1 VAYAG
6 KKTSRLSESALSVLP
21 LVFYLGLSIAL
32 MVLDQRGGYGVFA
45 RERLALVAE
54 PFWLVA
60 SSPLR
65 AWRWAREEFA
75 LRGSLQD
82 DNARKT
88 RELALARARLHQ
100 LEAVA
105 SENRRLRGLLGG
117 TRGYSLDVKLV
128 GIADV
133 DVDPS
138 RRRLVLDGG
147 EAEGVQLGQAL
158 VDDGGV
164 VGQVISVSR
173 HRAIALLVTDPDH
186 AVPVQAVRSG
196 LRTIAY
202 GTGSDDRL
210 SLPNIPQSADVRNGD
225 LLVTSG
231 IGGRFPAGFPVGRVY
246 GLKADQQRLFL
257 TGSAKPTAHFD
268 RGNEVLLVSYLPPD
282 ADVGPPAPAGAN
294 AVNLAATDALLKPV
308 EEGSDAHGAPAAKP
322 ASTTPATP
330 ARIAPA
336 PSPPTE
342 PAQESTP

>member
-1 VAYAG
+1 MAYAG

-45 RERLALVAE
+45 RERLSLVAE
-54 PFWLVA
+54 PFWWAA

-65 AWRWAREEFA
+65 AWRWAGDEFA
-75 LRGSLQD
+75 LRSSLQE

-147 EAEGVQLGQAL
+147 EADGVRVGQAL
-158 VDDGGV
+158 VDAGGV

-231 IGGRFPAGFPVGRVY
+231 IGGRFPAGFPVGRVF
-246 GLKADQQRLFL
+246 GLKADRQRLFL
-257 TGSAKPTAHFD
+257 TGNAKPTAHFE

-294 AVNLAATDALLKPV
+294 ATNLAATEALLRPV
-308 EEGSDAHGAPAAKP
+308 EDAPADAHGAPATKP
-322 ASTTPATP
+322 AEPADDTTP
-330 ARIAPA
+330 
-336 PSPPTE
+336 
-342 PAQESTP
+342 